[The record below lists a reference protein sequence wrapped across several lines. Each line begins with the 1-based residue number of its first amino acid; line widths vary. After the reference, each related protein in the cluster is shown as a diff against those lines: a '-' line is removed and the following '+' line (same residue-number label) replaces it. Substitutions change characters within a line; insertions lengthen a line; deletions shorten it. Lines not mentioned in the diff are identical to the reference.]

1 VQVFVVNVVASPW
14 VEQNP

>member
-1 VQVFVVNVVASPW
+1 VFVVNVVASSQ